1 MELLILS
8 KLKWDLTTVTAYDY
22 LDHLLE
28 ALHRNNSSDNDAEA
42 DSRLLESSHLES
54 LRKQVKGKSM
64 IILLISNHKL
74 ELVLSIFSKFHK

>member
-8 KLKWDLTTVTAYDY
+8 KLKWDLTAVTAYDY

-28 ALHRNNSSDNDAEA
+28 ALHRNNSSDDDA

>member
-8 KLKWDLTTVTAYDY
+8 KLKWDLTAVTAYDY

-28 ALHRNNSSDNDAEA
+28 ALHRNTGEEGDA

-54 LRKQVKGKSM
+54 LRKQV
-64 IILLISNHKL
+64 IRID
-74 ELVLSIFSKFHK
+74 VA

>member
-8 KLKWDLTTVTAYDY
+8 KLKWDLTAVTAYDY

-28 ALHRNNSSDNDAEA
+28 ALHRNSGEEGDT

-54 LRKQVKGKSM
+54 LRKQV
-64 IILLISNHKL
+64 IRTWLNIT
-74 ELVLSIFSKFHK
+74 SIMLQSGAKICF

>member
-8 KLKWDLTTVTAYDY
+8 KLKWDLTAVTAYDY

-28 ALHRNNSSDNDAEA
+28 ALHRNNSSDDDAEA

-54 LRKQVKGKSM
+54 LRKQVSD
-64 IILLISNHKL
+64 
-74 ELVLSIFSKFHK
+74 SIHLFTNQR

>member
-8 KLKWDLTTVTAYDY
+8 KLKWDLTAVTAYDY

-28 ALHRNNSSDNDAEA
+28 ALHRHNSSDN

-54 LRKQVKGKSM
+54 LRKQVSDS
-64 IILLISNHKL
+64 IHLLTNQR
-74 ELVLSIFSKFHK
+74 

>member
-8 KLKWDLTTVTAYDY
+8 KLKWDLTAVTAYDY

-28 ALHRNNSSDNDAEA
+28 ALHRNNSSNDA

-54 LRKQVKGKSM
+54 LRKQVSDLIHLFTNHIYRDGLKGGPQ
-64 IILLISNHKL
+64 
-74 ELVLSIFSKFHK
+74 VP